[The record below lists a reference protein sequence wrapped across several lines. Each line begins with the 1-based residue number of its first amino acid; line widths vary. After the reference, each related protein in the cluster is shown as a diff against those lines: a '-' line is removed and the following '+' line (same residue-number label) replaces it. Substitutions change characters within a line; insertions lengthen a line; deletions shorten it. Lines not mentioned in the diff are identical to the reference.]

1 MHYIKAFIFSVYK
14 FLIQFAYLFPYSKPW
29 KKKKQD
35 VIIWNP
41 DSFECVDAEITRVFN
56 NKQGIV
62 TIISDDGEFNTGKAL
77 KRLSDQYNLPIT
89 VAGTVRNV
97 AKHLSFWKKAQKDH
111 LFECVNHSYNHIRM
125 DEASPIA
132 KNRKCL
138 MHEIIH
144 SGKYFERVLKR
155 PSISFVCPENKMCKK
170 GYEIIQK
177 SELYATTKAR
187 KGFEYNSLNPDS
199 GIQPG
204 NWFNLGRIGIL
215 DTSDEEERK
224 KWIDAAAKQGKW
236 LIEIW
241 HNVSENTSSGFQT
254 ISPETAEKHLQN
266 LSEKKDEVW
275 IALFTDAV
283 KYIYER
289 QDATVKAFIQNES
302 IHIIVELNELPK
314 GIFDQDLSVK
324 IDCSS
329 EEFDKY
335 TMDWV
340 FEKENRYLLVNVTPG
355 IEKIVFL
362 H

>member
-1 MHYIKAFIFSVYK
+1 MFSRH
-14 FLIQFAYLFPYSKPW
+14 LIQFAYLIPYSKPW

-35 VIIWNP
+35 IIIRNSG
-41 DSFECVDAEITRVFN
+41 SFECVDAEITSVFN

-77 KRLSDQYNLPIT
+77 KQLSDKYNLPIT

-97 AKHLSFWKKAQKDH
+97 AKHLSFWKRAKKDH

-125 DEASPIA
+125 EEASTIA
-132 KNRKCL
+132 NNEKRL
-138 MHEIIH
+138 IHEIIH
-144 SGKYFERVLKR
+144 SGKYFERVFRK

-177 SELYATTKAR
+177 SEIYATAKAR
-187 KGFEYNSLNPDS
+187 KGFEYNSLKPVE

-204 NWFNLGRIGIL
+204 NWFNLGRIGIM

-224 KWIDAAAKQGKW
+224 QWIATAAKQEKW
-236 LIEIW
+236 LIEMW

-289 QDATVKAFIQNES
+289 QDATVNAYIFNES
-302 IHIIVELNELPK
+302 IHIIVELYELPV
-314 GIFDQDLSVK
+314 GIFDQELTVK
-324 IDCSS
+324 LNCSS
-329 EEFDKY
+329 EQFDKY
-335 TMDWV
+335 NMDWV
-340 FEKENRYLLVNVTPG
+340 FENESRYLLVNATPG
-355 IEKIVFL
+355 IEKTVL
-362 H
+362 LQL